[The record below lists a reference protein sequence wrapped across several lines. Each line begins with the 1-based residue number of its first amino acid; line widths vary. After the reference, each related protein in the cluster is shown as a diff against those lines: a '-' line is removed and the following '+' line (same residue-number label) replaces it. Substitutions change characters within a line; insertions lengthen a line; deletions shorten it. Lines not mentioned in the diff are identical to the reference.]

1 LAEYVGV
8 LILLALVSVP
18 VGLCLA
24 WRARGTARRSQ
35 PADDGSEG
43 APGSVE
49 TSPGSLRPTPA
60 LGVGYFLAAVGF
72 IAVQAA
78 GLLLVPLALSFGEL
92 GDGGWIYGGGFLL
105 PVVLGI
111 AYLWRKG
118 ALGR

>member
-18 VGLCLA
+18 IGLGLA
-24 WRARGTARRSQ
+24 WAGRGAARRSRSGGERRLGS
-35 PADDGSEG
+35 PA
-43 APGSVE
+43 
-49 TSPGSLRPTPA
+49 RPAPA

-72 IAVQAA
+72 IVVQAA
-78 GLLLVPLALSFGEL
+78 GLLVVPCALSL
-92 GDGGWIYGGGFLL
+92 GALGYGGGIHGAGFLL
-105 PVVLGI
+105 PVAMGI

>member
-18 VGLCLA
+18 IGLGLA
-24 WRARGTARRSQ
+24 WAGRGAARRSRSGGERRLGS
-35 PADDGSEG
+35 PA
-43 APGSVE
+43 
-49 TSPGSLRPTPA
+49 RPAPA

-72 IAVQAA
+72 IVVQAA
-78 GLLLVPLALSFGEL
+78 GLLLVPFALSFGAL
-92 GDGGWIYGGGFLL
+92 GDGGWIHGAGFLL
-105 PVVLGI
+105 PVAMGI

>member
-18 VGLCLA
+18 IGLGLA
-24 WRARGTARRSQ
+24 WSARGAARRSQ
-35 PADDGSEG
+35 PGADGSEG
-43 APGSVE
+43 APGSAE
-49 TSPGSLRPTPA
+49 TTPGSLRSTPA
-60 LGVGYFLAAVGF
+60 LGAGYFLAAVGF
-72 IAVQAA
+72 VVVQAA
-78 GLLLVPLALSFGEL
+78 GLLLVPLVLSFGEL
-92 GDGGWIYGGGFLL
+92 GDGDWIYGAGFLL

>member
-1 LAEYVGV
+1 MAEYVGV

-18 VGLCLA
+18 IGLGLA
-24 WRARGTARRSQ
+24 WGARGAARRS
-35 PADDGSEG
+35 PPGGDASEG
-43 APGSVE
+43 APGSAE
-49 TSPGSLRPTPA
+49 TSPGSLPSTPT
-60 LGVGYFLAAVGF
+60 LGAGYFLAAVGF
-72 IAVQAA
+72 VVVQAA

-92 GDGGWIYGGGFLL
+92 GAGGWIYGAGFLL